1 MIGPIPTMD
10 GVEDAAAWAEACF
23 QKHERRLREDPLIAR
38 LLADLEEAVHASS
51 EAMGEAG
58 LKELCRECE
67 EEDGG
72 SCCGKGIEK
81 HYDGVLLLI
90 NRLLG
95 ISLPL
100 KRMCEEGCFF
110 LGDQGCLL
118 KARHVLCVNYLCEKI
133 KQSIPSDAI
142 LHLQGKE
149 GKELETVFLLHDRIN
164 RFLIETGKI
173 EQCLAHTARFF
184 DERKKGDIGA
194 LGFRRST
201 HLAALVDS
209 MDLLIQEGILH
220 LGETRFLDMGC
231 ADGRVNVLMSYCCRF
246 SVGVEIDE
254 WTLEE
259 YGPLRKDLDAS
270 LASEGLTLPPDN
282 ILLISGDTM
291 DEKVHEDILRA
302 VNLRFEDFDLLFT
315 YLTMHEEFGELVARK
330 GRRGAVFM
338 VYGMDLVLPKLPG
351 LTLLD
356 GISPLENKLVLYRK
370 D

>member
-1 MIGPIPTMD
+1 MIGPIHSTD
-10 GVEDAAAWAEACF
+10 CVEDAAAWAEACF
-23 QKHERRLREDPLIAR
+23 QRHERRLRADPFVSR
-38 LLADLEEAVHASS
+38 LLADLEEAVSASS
-51 EAMGEAG
+51 EAMGDAG

-67 EEDGG
+67 EEEGG
-72 SCCGKGIEK
+72 SCCGKGIERR
-81 HYDGVLLLI
+81 YDGVLLLI

-95 ISLPL
+95 IPLPM
-100 KRMCEEGCFF
+100 KRMREGGCFF
-110 LGDQGCLL
+110 LGEQGCVL
-118 KARHVLCVNYLCEKI
+118 KARHVLCVNYLCEKV
-133 KQSIPSDAI
+133 KQTIPHERV
-142 LHLQGKE
+142 LHLKEKE
-149 GKELETVFLLHDRIN
+149 GKELEAVFRLHDRIN
-164 RFLIETGKI
+164 RLLIEIQKI

-201 HLAALVDS
+201 RLAALVDS
-209 MDLLIQEGILH
+209 MDLLVREGILRF
-220 LGETRFLDMGC
+220 GETKFLDMGC
-231 ADGRVNVLMSYCCRF
+231 ADGRVNVLMSYCCRL

-270 LASEGLTLPPDN
+270 LASEGLLLPPDN
-282 ILLISGDTM
+282 ILFVSGDMM
-291 DEKVHEDILRA
+291 DERVHEDILRA
-302 VNLRFEDFDLLFT
+302 TSLRFEDFDLFFT
-315 YLTMHEEFGELVARK
+315 YLTMHEEFGGLVARK